1 MRRGFVRVMILWLV
15 CGIAFAECGET
26 PGWASMQTAKV
37 VLTDHG
43 GQQFELA
50 VRLADDGV
58 ERAAGYQHICPQ
70 AAEGTAVLFLYP
82 QALGSQ
88 FHMRNVYVDLD
99 IAFIDATGGLIDLQR
114 MFAEPPGSPRM
125 PTLYGP
131 KQIFQ
136 YALETPAGVLRDR
149 IKEPTGWR
157 LRILQE

>member
-1 MRRGFVRVMILWLV
+1 MRRGFVWVMILWLV
-15 CGIAFAECGET
+15 CGVAFAECRET
-26 PGWASMQTAKV
+26 PGWASMQTANV
-37 VLTDHG
+37 VLTG
-43 GQQFELA
+43 PEGQQFELA

-58 ERAAGYQHICPQ
+58 ERAAGYQHTCPQ
-70 AAEGTAVLFLYP
+70 AAEGTAVLFLFTQP
-82 QALGSQ
+82 LSSR

-99 IAFIDATGGLIDLQR
+99 IAFINATGGLIDLQR
-114 MFAEPPGSPRM
+114 MLAEPPGSPRK

-157 LRILQE
+157 LQIL